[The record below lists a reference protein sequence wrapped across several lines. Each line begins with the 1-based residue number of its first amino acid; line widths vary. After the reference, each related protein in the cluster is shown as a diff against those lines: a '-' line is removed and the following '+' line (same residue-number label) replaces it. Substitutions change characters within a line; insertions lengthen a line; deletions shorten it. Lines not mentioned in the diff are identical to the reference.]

1 MRRLVVSRLVA
12 ALVLASAPA
21 SAQPASPL
29 PPGDGRDIVASACT
43 QCHPLTVI
51 LAMRDGPVGWKRHVY
66 NMVLRG
72 AQLTPREADTVI
84 AYLVANLGPG
94 APAAPPAP
102 LPGGPGREL
111 VESRCT
117 VCHSLERVTIVK
129 RSKHQWQAIV
139 ANMYERWGVAAP
151 EEAQAITAYLD
162 AQFGRE
168 HQ

>member
-1 MRRLVVSRLVA
+1 
-12 ALVLASAPA
+12 
-21 SAQPASPL
+21 
-29 PPGDGRDIVASACT
+29 
-43 QCHPLTVI
+43 
-51 LAMRDGPVGWKRHVY
+51 
-66 NMVLRG
+66 
-72 AQLTPREADTVI
+72 
-84 AYLVANLGPG
+84 
-94 APAAPPAP
+94 
-102 LPGGPGREL
+102 

-168 HQ
+168 